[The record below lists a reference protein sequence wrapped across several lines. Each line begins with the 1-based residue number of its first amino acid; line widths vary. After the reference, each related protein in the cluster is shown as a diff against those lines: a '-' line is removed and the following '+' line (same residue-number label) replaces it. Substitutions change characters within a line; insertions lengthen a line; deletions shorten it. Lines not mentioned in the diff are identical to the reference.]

1 MAQALERIIQHRE
14 FQALPY
20 EEQVGLMSN
29 ILGQVS
35 PDLASDGEALTT
47 ASEKAIRTFRPRT
60 GFEKVGSF
68 LSGFIPIAGPL
79 IQQYGF
85 DENVPPPA
93 LLSMMGIT
101 DDDNPYGGLIRAG
114 LDIPLMVAGG
124 IAGGIAV
131 GQASK
136 YLPSLLNR
144 TLPAMISRE
153 LIAGAASGTGELVL
167 DPPSSTVEGAARL
180 GLSAIGQA
188 ALTTT
193 GRKLFGV
200 DARTERAFKNDLGED
215 GFKAFNQKLQTG
227 NARDITDHEIGA
239 LERALGDRKD
249 EYAVSQRQMLTD
261 IKQRR
266 SILFEQDEMA
276 RNTEQLRFA
285 EEQKAAELA
294 GRTERMRFVE
304 EKQVET
310 ERLTTDIRA
319 QALRDQLSET
329 NTRAQEQ
336 MAEGASRAN
345 QAELETNRKREV
357 DGLIRQT
364 EAGPVERGET
374 QLLQSESQLV
384 SLLNERQARVDENET
399 FPLIN
404 NEPVTLPMAMIQD
417 LGGGNNRA
425 VVVERMDGARA
436 DLRYLGPVDR
446 QRLRLPNSLE
456 EEIAIR
462 RINAEQGIG
471 AFPSYTESRRILQ
484 SRIEGERST
493 RLANI
498 EAGRF
503 NSGEASVQR
512 EIFSLRKEATLS
524 YLEAHNG
531 EVSVDV
537 RDKIKKTIALDGKR
551 IAASAEGLS
560 AADAE
565 AASKALRSA
574 GFENVRTSLTPEGTF
589 NIAFSNQATSEA
601 GKATGL
607 YSRYSTFKG
616 TIDPTSG
623 ATYGGL
629 TPAEHGFL
637 RKSMGMGSEQVA
649 KFNGF
654 VEQYAKELRD
664 RGIRFPVTTEA
675 MGVDLIEDQLGRKA
689 PMKMRSEVIARSTE
703 DVRRIEIGD
712 VIEYPGQQGRVQLWV
727 AGKDQTH
734 DPDGSGLGT
743 ITYRTVPIE
752 TLAEMQTSPE
762 AMPTIPLT
770 EKQLIDIQAKRSVE
784 FPISPEQQ
792 PKFSLESPSRNIGD
806 LFGLQRSQM
815 PSPSVEGTESA
826 MRSAAGELGLKVNVG
841 SDGSVRLTGQ
851 KVDLKS
857 LTAEDASLILTRLK
871 QMKQDRSTLLD
882 FFKGCV

>member
-114 LDIPLMVAGG
+114 LDIPLM
-124 IAGGIAV
+124 IAGGVAGSAAV
-131 GQASK
+131 GFLGQTK
-136 YLPSLLNR
+136 YLPSLLHR
-144 TLPAMISRE
+144 TLPALISRE

-167 DPPSSTVEGAARL
+167 DPPSSVAEGTARL

-188 ALTTT
+188 AFTTV

-200 DARTERAFKNDLGED
+200 DARTERAFKSELGDE
-215 GFKAFNQKLQTG
+215 GFKAFDQKIKTG
-227 NARDITDHEIGA
+227 NARDITDNEIGA

-285 EEQKAAELA
+285 EEQRAENL
-294 GRTERMRFVE
+294 RFKE

-319 QALRDQLSET
+319 QALRDQLAET

-384 SLLNERQARVDENET
+384 SLLNERRTKVDENET

-524 YLEAHNG
+524 YLEAHNA
-531 EVSVDV
+531 EISMEL
-537 RDKIKKTIALDGKR
+537 RDKIKNTKTLGGGR
-551 IAASAEGLS
+551 IAASVEGLS
-560 AADAE
+560 ATDAE
-565 AASKALRSA
+565 AATKALRSS
-574 GFENVRTSLTPEGTF
+574 GFKNVRTSLVPEGTF
-589 NIAFSNQATSEA
+589 NIAFTNQATPET
-601 GKATGL
+601 GKATSL
-607 YSRYSTFKG
+607 FSRYSTFKG

-629 TPAEHGFL
+629 TPVEHGFL

-689 PMKMRSEVIARSTE
+689 PMKMRSEVIARSVE
-703 DVRRIEIGD
+703 DVRRIEVGD
-712 VIEYPGQQGRVQLWV
+712 IIEYPGSQGRVQLWV

-734 DPDGSGLGT
+734 DPDGSGFGT

-752 TLAEMQTSPE
+752 TIAEMRDSPE
-762 AMPTIPLT
+762 PMPTIPLT
-770 EKQLIDIQAKRSVE
+770 ERQLVDIQAKRSIE

-841 SDGSVRLTGQ
+841 SDGAVRLTGQ

-871 QMKQDRSTLLD
+871 QMRQDRSSLMD